1 MAKYL
6 ATGLTLEY
14 APATTIASGAS
25 LPAATLTVGDTT
37 NFPSTG
43 SLSIG
48 ANTIAYTGKT
58 GTTFTGCTGGTG
70 SVVVGD
76 RVASTTYT
84 NISAFSNS
92 ASVEQSLDE
101 VDITPYGTTDK
112 LYMAGLRDGTFSFN
126 VMYDDG
132 VWAQTPQ
139 GLLHSLLNRQAAW
152 RMRPLGAG
160 TGKPEIAFDGFITGL
175 TENFANDSS
184 AVGAEISIRNS
195 TPVTRVTQ
203 A

>member
-6 ATGLTLEY
+6 ATGLILEY
-14 APATTIASGAS
+14 APTTTIGAAAS
-25 LPAATLTVGDTT
+25 LPSATITVSDTSQ
-37 NFPSTG
+37 FPAIGSFTTGASTV
-43 SLSIG
+43 
-48 ANTIAYTGKT
+48 TYTGKT

-70 SVVVGD
+70 SVAVGD
-76 RVASTTYT
+76 RAAGTTYS
-84 NISAFSNS
+84 NLSAFSNS
-92 ASVEQSLDE
+92 LSVEQSLEE
-101 VDITPYGTTDK
+101 VDITSYGTTDK

-139 GLLHSLLNRQAAW
+139 GLLHNMLNKSQVW
-152 RMRPLGAG
+152 RVRPLG
-160 TGKPEIAFDGFITGL
+160 TGSLKPEISFDGFITGF

-184 AVGAEISIRNS
+184 AVGAEITIRNS
-195 TPVTRVTQ
+195 TAVVRTTQ

>member
-14 APATTIASGAS
+14 APATTISAAAS
-25 LPAATLTVGDTT
+25 LPSATLTVSDTT

-43 SLSIG
+43 NLSVG

-76 RVASTTYT
+76 RIASTTYT
-84 NISAFSNS
+84 NLSAFSNS
-92 ASVEQSLDE
+92 LSVEQSLEE
-101 VDITPYGTTDK
+101 VDVTTYGTVDK

-139 GLLHSLLNRQAAW
+139 GLLNSLLNRAAAW
-152 RMRPLGAG
+152 RIRPLGAG
-160 TGKPEIAFDGFITGL
+160 STKPEISFDGFITSL
-175 TENFANDSS
+175 TENFANDST

-195 TPVTRVTQ
+195 TAVTRTTQ
-203 A
+203 S

>member
-14 APATTIASGAS
+14 APTTTVAS
-25 LPAATLTVGDTT
+25 AATLPQATITVSDTSL
-37 NFPSTG
+37 FPTTG
-43 SLSIG
+43 SLTIG
-48 ANTIAYTGKT
+48 ASTVAYTGKT
-58 GTTFTGCTGGTG
+58 STTFTGCTGGTAAMA
-70 SVVVGD
+70 VGD
-76 RVASTTYT
+76 RVASATFV
-84 NISAFSNS
+84 NMSAFSNS
-92 ASVEQSLDE
+92 ASVEQSLEE
-101 VDITPYGTTDK
+101 VEITSYGTTDK

-139 GLLHSLLNRQAAW
+139 GLLHAMLNKSSVW
-152 RMRPLGAG
+152 RIRPLGAG
-160 TGKPEIAFDGFITGL
+160 SGKPEIGFDGFITGL

-195 TPVTRVTQ
+195 TPVTRIAQ